1 MQRFFKVCNM
11 RMPRMIVNNDII
23 IRNQA
28 KRLLP
33 GLSYSTMAPAS
44 ITDHPTAT
52 STNRNK
58 HSEWQNYQQ
67 LEPEKLK
74 KLKRDDFLKIRADL
88 WGRNDW
94 GNEDRILQVLDD
106 MKRIGLK
113 WTIYEYNE
121 YFTAKLFKTQ
131 YADVLDMYLG
141 EFQESKLKLSTGS
154 FNVILGTYIQLG
166 KIPEAIQLIQEA
178 STKYDVVPD
187 IRDFDRTMSR
197 CMPKD
202 AKVRLTAKELISKH
216 GFKSTKVLNTNLMH
230 LLQKKRFADV
240 KWIYEQQ
247 KDKKL
252 DITTYNILIKG
263 YTDARLMRDATHMYK
278 EMERHGVKPNAYICT
293 SMLSIYAHTRDVVS
307 AEQVVRETILGGH
320 KPDEFL
326 YNNLIKVY
334 FKCRL
339 SHKAFLAYQEIER
352 DPRLQVNDVILN
364 TMINGLVINREFNI
378 AKILYK
384 QMIESSYK
392 PDMITF
398 NTMLKGYTK
407 TGDMI
412 SAVGIISDMFKLG
425 MEPDTVTFT
434 TLIDSIFKTK
444 APKSAE
450 EMVETIKQM
459 GMTPNIYT
467 FNAIINGWIESD
479 NLDQAEKTLNLM
491 RKSQLKP
498 TIHTYTN
505 LIQGYIKHMQLGK
518 AMETFQS
525 LLRNGIQPDRATFN
539 FMIVGF
545 LNYDRLEDA
554 YSCLNHMLNMKLSPT
569 KDTWNLIL
577 DECCHKKNWTIGKQ
591 VIDRLD
597 SSGFTVKNESLKRS
611 YTIVKNHCK

>member
-1 MQRFFKVCNM
+1 
-11 RMPRMIVNNDII
+11 MPRIIVNNDIV

-33 GLSYSTMAPAS
+33 GLSYSTIAPTS
-44 ITDHPTAT
+44 ITNHPTAI
-52 STNRNK
+52 STNKNK

-67 LEPEKLK
+67 LEPENLK

-178 STKYDVVPD
+178 NTKYDVVPD

-202 AKVRLTAKELISKH
+202 TKVRLKAKELISKH

-230 LLQKKRFADV
+230 LLQKKRFSDV

-307 AEQVVRETILGGH
+307 AEKVVRETIIGGH
-320 KPDEFL
+320 KPDVFL

-339 SHKAFLAYQEIER
+339 SHKAFLAYQEIEK
-352 DPRLQVNDVILN
+352 DPRLQVNDVVLN

-398 NTMLKGYTK
+398 NTMLKGFTK

-450 EMVETIKQM
+450 EMVETIEQM

-479 NLDQAEKTLNLM
+479 NLNQAEKTLDLM

-577 DECCHKKNWTIGKQ
+577 DECCHRKNWTIGKQ